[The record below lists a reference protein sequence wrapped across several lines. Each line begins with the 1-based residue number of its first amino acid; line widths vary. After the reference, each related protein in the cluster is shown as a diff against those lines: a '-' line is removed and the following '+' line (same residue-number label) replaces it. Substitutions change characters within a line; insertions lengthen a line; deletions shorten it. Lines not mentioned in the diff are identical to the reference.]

1 MKDFSALIGQ
11 MTVPEK
17 LAQMTQLMGNCFV
30 TEGFGKLMGISYG
43 FDIPEELAWNIGSV
57 LAMSGARKLREVQKS
72 YLEHNRNK
80 IPLLFM
86 HDVIHGFRTIFPV
99 PLAMACSF
107 DPKLAEQA
115 ASIAAKEAAVSG
127 LHVTFSPMADL
138 VRDCRWGRVIES
150 SGEDPLLDCMMTQAA
165 VRGYQGDDVGQPY
178 CLAACLKHFAG
189 YGAAEGG
196 RDYNTT
202 EISTYQL
209 ENFYLPAYRAA
220 VDAGCKLVMSAFNA
234 LNGVPCTA
242 NRALFRDLLREKWG
256 FKGTVITDCTALYE
270 LVPHGYAADEADAAQ
285 RALEAGMDIEMAS
298 TAFYKK
304 LPALIAEG
312 KVSASLL
319 DEALR
324 LFPGA
329 REWTVEAGRP
339 DTIDKD
345 KLRVLKEHG
354 IERISVNPQTFSD
367 ETLRVIGRAHTA
379 QQTINAF
386 NLAREMGIH
395 HINMDLIAALP
406 GETEADF
413 ARSLEKTI
421 ALNPESVTVHTLAIK
436 RSSRLHEE
444 NRYRADADAAA
455 RMVTYARETLGGALY
470 RPYYLYR
477 QKYMAGNLENVGYA
491 RSGYAC
497 LYNIDNM
504 EETTRILALGAG
516 AITKWL
522 FPRERRI
529 ERAPNV
535 RNIEQYIDRAEEMAD
550 RKRTL
555 IMS

>member
-1 MKDFSALIGQ
+1 MIRLETNLPEFFNELCEVVRLFYGIVDIRPDEGETLITHVHSEENGEWIERFSSDGASIEHRAPVVCGGLEEKRCLKRAAKTGCFLLMREITGTCPPWGSLTGIRPTRLMYELREEGIEGEQ
-11 MTVPEK
+11 ARAEMQRRFYVSPEK
-17 LAQMTQLMGNCFV
+17 TQLLSDILDMQRGLIDTPDNEYDLYIGIPFCTTRCAYCSFASGELGNGALV
-30 TEGFGKLMGISYG
+30 EPYLAALTREMALSAALMAERG
-43 FDIPEELAWNIGSV
+43 L
-57 LAMSGARKLREVQKS
+57 KLR
-72 YLEHNRNK
+72 
-80 IPLLFM
+80 
-86 HDVIHGFRTIFPV
+86 
-99 PLAMACSF
+99 
-107 DPKLAEQA
+107 A
-115 ASIAAKEAAVSG
+115 AY
-127 LHVTFSPMADL
+127 M
-138 VRDCRWGRVIES
+138 
-150 SGEDPLLDCMMTQAA
+150 
-165 VRGYQGDDVGQPY
+165 
-178 CLAACLKHFAG
+178 
-189 YGAAEGG
+189 GG
-196 RDYNTT
+196 
-202 EISTYQL
+202 
-209 ENFYLPAYRAA
+209 
-220 VDAGCKLVMSAFNA
+220 
-234 LNGVPCTA
+234 
-242 NRALFRDLLREKWG
+242 
-256 FKGTVITDCTALYE
+256 GTPTALS
-270 LVPHGYAADEADAAQ
+270 ADQ
-285 RALEAGMDIEMAS
+285 L
-298 TAFYKK
+298 
-304 LPALIAEG
+304 
-312 KVSASLL
+312 ASLL

-339 DTIDKD
+339 DTIDRN
-345 KLRVLKEHG
+345 KLRVLKERG

-379 QQTINAF
+379 QQTIDAF

-421 ALNPESVTVHTLAIK
+421 ALSPESITVHTLAIK

-444 NRYRADADAAA
+444 NRYHADAEAAA
-455 RMVTYARETLGGALY
+455 RMVTYARETLSDALY

>member
-1 MKDFSALIGQ
+1 MIRLETNLPEFFNELCEVVRLFYGIVDIRPDEGETLIEHVHSEENGEWIERFSSDGASVEHRAPVVRGGLEEKRCLKRAAKTGCFLLMREITGTCPPWGSLTGIRPTRLMYELREEGIEGEQARVDMQRGLIDTADDEYDLYIGIPFCTTRCAYCSFASGELGNGAL
-11 MTVPEK
+11 VEPY
-17 LAQMTQLMGNCFV
+17 LAALKREMALSAALMAERG
-30 TEGFGKLMGISYG
+30 L
-43 FDIPEELAWNIGSV
+43 
-57 LAMSGARKLREVQKS
+57 KLR
-72 YLEHNRNK
+72 
-80 IPLLFM
+80 
-86 HDVIHGFRTIFPV
+86 
-99 PLAMACSF
+99 
-107 DPKLAEQA
+107 A
-115 ASIAAKEAAVSG
+115 AY
-127 LHVTFSPMADL
+127 M
-138 VRDCRWGRVIES
+138 
-150 SGEDPLLDCMMTQAA
+150 
-165 VRGYQGDDVGQPY
+165 
-178 CLAACLKHFAG
+178 
-189 YGAAEGG
+189 GG
-196 RDYNTT
+196 
-202 EISTYQL
+202 
-209 ENFYLPAYRAA
+209 
-220 VDAGCKLVMSAFNA
+220 
-234 LNGVPCTA
+234 
-242 NRALFRDLLREKWG
+242 
-256 FKGTVITDCTALYE
+256 GTPTALS
-270 LVPHGYAADEADAAQ
+270 ADQ
-285 RALEAGMDIEMAS
+285 L
-298 TAFYKK
+298 
-304 LPALIAEG
+304 
-312 KVSASLL
+312 ASLL

-339 DTIDKD
+339 DTIDRN
-345 KLRVLKEHG
+345 KLRILKERG

-379 QQTINAF
+379 QQTIDAF

-421 ALNPESVTVHTLAIK
+421 ALSPESVTVHTLAIK

-444 NRYRADADAAA
+444 NRYHADAEAAA
-455 RMVTYARETLGGALY
+455 RMVTYARETLSGALY

-491 RSGYAC
+491 KSGYAC

>member
-1 MKDFSALIGQ
+1 MIRLETNLPEFFNELCEVVRLFYGIVDIRPDEGETLIKHVHSEENGEWIERFRSGDTSCEHRAPIVRGGLEEKRCLKRAAKTGCFLLMRE
-11 MTVPEK
+11 MTGICPPWGSLTGIRPTRLMYELREEGIEGEQARAEMQRRFYVSPEK
-17 LAQMTQLMGNCFV
+17 ARLLSDILDMQRGLIDTPDDEYDLYIGIPFCTTRCAYCSFASGELGN
-30 TEGFGKLMGISYG
+30 
-43 FDIPEELAWNIGSV
+43 
-57 LAMSGARKLREVQKS
+57 GARVE
-72 YLEHNRNK
+72 
-80 IPLLFM
+80 
-86 HDVIHGFRTIFPV
+86 
-99 PLAMACSF
+99 
-107 DPKLAEQA
+107 
-115 ASIAAKEAAVSG
+115 
-127 LHVTFSPMADL
+127 
-138 VRDCRWGRVIES
+138 
-150 SGEDPLLDCMMTQAA
+150 
-165 VRGYQGDDVGQPY
+165 PY
-178 CLAACLKHFAG
+178 LAALKREMALS
-189 YGAAEGG
+189 AALMAERGL
-196 RDYNTT
+196 T
-202 EISTYQL
+202 L
-209 ENFYLPAYRAA
+209 RAA
-220 VDAGCKLVMSAFNA
+220 YMG
-234 LNGVPCTA
+234 G
-242 NRALFRDLLREKWG
+242 
-256 FKGTVITDCTALYE
+256 GTPTALS
-270 LVPHGYAADEADAAQ
+270 ADQ
-285 RALEAGMDIEMAS
+285 L
-298 TAFYKK
+298 
-304 LPALIAEG
+304 
-312 KVSASLL
+312 ASLL

-339 DTIDKD
+339 DTIDRN
-345 KLRVLKEHG
+345 KLRVLKERG

-379 QQTINAF
+379 QQTIDAF

-413 ARSLEKTI
+413 ARSLEKAI
-421 ALNPESVTVHTLAIK
+421 ALGPESVTVHTLAIK

-444 NRYRADADAAA
+444 NRYHADADAAA
-455 RMVTYARETLGGALY
+455 RMVTYARETLSDALY
-470 RPYYLYR
+470 HPYYLYR

-491 RSGYAC
+491 KSGYAC